1 MNVVIQPGT
10 ARGSVAAP
18 PSKSMAHRLLICAAL
33 AEGESLVRGVDP
45 SQDILATADCLTA
58 LGASLTWEGDAIRV
72 RGCDPRKAASAV
84 LRCRESGSTLR
95 FMIPLC
101 LLSGQ
106 AMRLEGSET
115 LLSRPLSVYEDLCR
129 DQGLLLEYAEGGLRV
144 QGCLTAGEYTVSGS
158 ISSQFISGL
167 LFALPLLPGNSRI
180 RLLPPVESRSYLDLT
195 LQALRDAGVPV
206 SWSDEYTLE
215 IPGNSRF
222 HAGETVVEGDYSNA
236 AFFEAFNCAGGSVAV
251 TGLRPDSLQGDR
263 VYRDFFPLLA
273 KGPAELDLTDCPD
286 LAPVL
291 FVTAALC
298 HGAVFTGTRRLR
310 FKEVRRHPERGGE
323 SDRRSRRRS
332 PCSVRIAR
340 QPQRSPDRHGLVPA
354 VRPHRRRDPRCRS
367 SAQKLPGLLGP
378 SPFFRNQCIRS
389 ERLILNGKE
398 FILWLFFKRSRKPA
412 NSSEKTSLPCPT
424 ACPWTRSRKAARSAA
439 CRSPNA
445 ILMPRAA

>member
-10 ARGSVAAP
+10 VRGSVAAP

-33 AEGESLVRGVDP
+33 AEGESLVHGVDP

-129 DQGLLLEYAEGGLRV
+129 DQGLLLEHAEGGLRV

-263 VYRDFFPLLA
+263 VYRDF
-273 KGPAELDLTDCPD
+273 
-286 LAPVL
+286 
-291 FVTAALC
+291 
-298 HGAVFTGTRRLR
+298 
-310 FKEVRRHPERGGE
+310 
-323 SDRRSRRRS
+323 SR
-332 PCSVRIAR
+332 C
-340 QPQRSPDRHGLVPA
+340 
-354 VRPHRRRDPRCRS
+354 
-367 SAQKLPGLLGP
+367 
-378 SPFFRNQCIRS
+378 
-389 ERLILNGKE
+389 
-398 FILWLFFKRSRKPA
+398 W
-412 NSSEKTSLPCPT
+412 
-424 ACPWTRSRKAARSAA
+424 RKA
-439 CRSPNA
+439 
-445 ILMPRAA
+445 PRNWI